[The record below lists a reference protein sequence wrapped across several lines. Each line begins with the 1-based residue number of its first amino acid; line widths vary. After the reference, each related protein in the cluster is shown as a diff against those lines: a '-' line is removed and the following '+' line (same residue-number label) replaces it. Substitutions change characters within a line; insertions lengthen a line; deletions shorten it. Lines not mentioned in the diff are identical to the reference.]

1 MNPLFGERS
10 WLRVGLAVA
19 VLAAS
24 LVFLIVRAREAL
36 STAPAPVAAPAAAQ
50 PRAGGSPPA
59 AGGPSDADRPRPR
72 WPKPTSGTTT
82 PCT

>member
-36 STAPAPVAAPAAAQ
+36 STAPARGSSGGRAN
-50 PRAGGSPPA
+50 RAGA
-59 AGGPSDADRPRPR
+59 LPRR
-72 WPKPTSGTTT
+72 RRAQR
-82 PCT
+82 C